1 MSSFGADNPAVDSE
15 DKYKT
20 ALKNQLLSIL
30 DSSLTIDT
38 TVDKWG
44 KKAIDDYKESK
55 IKEIEDL
62 KKQLKELQDKKNNT
76 SDSGEIQ
83 ILNNQ
88 IQNLINQID
97 SLTMKINK
105 LAVVT
110 IMGMSK

>member
-1 MSSFGADNPAVDSE
+1 MVDSE
-15 DKYKT
+15 DGYKT
-20 ALKNQLLSIL
+20 ALKSQLLTLL

-38 TVDKWG
+38 TADKWAE
-44 KKAIDDYKESK
+44 KAIDDYKTLKTE
-55 IKEIEDL
+55 EIEDL

-83 ILNNQ
+83 IINNQ

-110 IMGMSK
+110 IMGMGK